1 MALTFGG
8 SGNSGSGRAPRIS
21 WNDMTETQKLA
32 HSIKHGTNYAT
43 QETDEAALAEARRYL
58 ERDGSPAT
66 NNGTQDSLAQLY
78 AEENTAGQQEE
89 QAATNQYGMSN
100 AQLRAL
106 QGYYDRGIID
116 PATNQ
121 FTAEYLANTDK
132 NNDLYEMYIGGFG
145 LGDNDLHRSLKSQ
158 AGAGWEAQNQAAN
171 PYDPATNDGL
181 TFGGG
186 SNAGD
191 YTPSTPT
198 FTPPP
203 LPPQEPP
210 PPPPPPPQVNW
221 EDPYQGI
228 GPNAPLD
235 DPANPPAG
243 YEGGYDWNW
252 GDFQSGSPSLDG
264 GGDYDPNDYAF
275 DRYVPGQESPW
286 GIPEAEGGNKDFY
299 RNQFVNLLRDEQ
311 NFQKKQ
317 DNSRQQRWL
326 TDKVQSGAAKPDAI
340 SDARWAAEQERLAP
354 AKMDWSW
361 IDGGL
366 PEVQVG
372 GSPDDWRMQ
381 EGYDNTL
388 SNDQTLTNLR
398 AAGDISKSTYDWFKG
413 NFQTNPEG
421 GENNWWTANNDYR
434 GLFGSG
440 QDPAGRAA
448 YQDLAGGLFENFGNP
463 EGIAAG
469 YAAPVAGYDGSRR
482 KQANGPSSYYY
493 SPLTG
498 GWQVPGVQGAGGG
511 GGVPGRNIK

>member
-8 SGNSGSGRAPRIS
+8 SGSSGSGRAPRIS

-43 QETDEAALAEARRYL
+43 KETDEAALAEARRYL

-66 NNGTQDSLAQLY
+66 NNGTRDNLAQLY
-78 AEENTAGQQEE
+78 AEQNTRGQQQE
-89 QAATNQYGMSN
+89 QAATNQYGMSD
-100 AQLRAL
+100 AQISAL

-116 PATNQ
+116 PTTNQ
-121 FTAEYLANTDK
+121 FTAEYLENAE
-132 NNDLYEMYIGGFG
+132 NNGNLYEMFTGGFG
-145 LGDNDLHRSLKSQ
+145 LGDNDLHRSLMSQ
-158 AGAGWEAQNQAAN
+158 AQAGWTTQNQAAN
-171 PYDPATNDGL
+171 PYDAEGNDGL

-203 LPPQEPP
+203 PPPQEPP
-210 PPPPPPPQVNW
+210 PQEPPQEW
-221 EDPYQGI
+221 EDPYQGV
-228 GPNAPLD
+228 GPNGPLD
-235 DPANPPAG
+235 DPENPPAG

-252 GDFQSGSPSLDG
+252 EDFQMGAPSLDG
-264 GGDYDPNDYAF
+264 GGGYDPNDYAF

-366 PEVQVG
+366 PEVAVSG
-372 GSPDDWRMQ
+372 DDNYQ
-381 EGYDNTL
+381 YNDGYAGMNNLDA
-388 SNDQTLTNLR
+388 LTRLR
-398 AAGDISKSTYDWFKG
+398 EDGDISKTTYDWFR
-413 NFQTNPEG
+413 NNWQEG
-421 GENNWWTANNDYR
+421 EVDPSAQNWWTGNNDYNELS
-434 GLFGSG
+434 GLGN
-440 QDPAGRAA
+440 AA
-448 YQDLAGGLFENFGNP
+448 TNKYYQEVANGLYDNVGGAIDGV
-463 EGIAAG
+463 ASG
-469 YAAPVAGYDGSRR
+469 YAAPVAGYDPKRMQDGSATLFYNPMTS
-482 KQANGPSSYYY
+482 QWVTGAGLPSGT
-493 SPLTG
+493 TG
-498 GWQVPGVQGAGGG
+498 GAGG
-511 GGVPGRNIK
+511 NQSKK

>member
-8 SGNSGSGRAPRIS
+8 SGSSGSGKAPRIS

-43 QETDEAALAEARRYL
+43 KETDEAALAEARRYL

-66 NNGTQDSLAQLY
+66 NNGTRDNLAQLY
-78 AEENTAGQQEE
+78 AEQNTRSQQQE
-89 QAATNQYGMSN
+89 QAQTNPYGMSN
-100 AQLRAL
+100 AQLAAL

-116 PATNQ
+116 PSTNQ
-121 FTAEYLANTDK
+121 FTAEYLENAE
-132 NNDLYEMYIGGFG
+132 NNGNLYEMYTGGFG
-145 LGDNDLHRSLKSQ
+145 LGDNDLHRSLMSQ
-158 AGAGWEAQNQAAN
+158 AGAGWETQNQLAN
-171 PYDPATNDGL
+171 PYDPAANDGL
-181 TFGGG
+181 TFGGD

-203 LPPQEPP
+203 LPPEE
-210 PPPPPPPQVNW
+210 PPPPPPPQVDW
-221 EDPYQGI
+221 EDPYQGV
-228 GPNAPLD
+228 GPNGPLD
-235 DPANPPAG
+235 DPENPPPG

-252 GDFQSGSPSLDG
+252 DDFQPGAPSLDG
-264 GGDYDPNDYAF
+264 GGGYDPNDYAF

-286 GIPEAEGGNKDFY
+286 GIPEVEGGNKDFY

-311 NFQKKQ
+311 NFR
-317 DNSRQQRWL
+317 DRQR
-326 TDKVQSGAAKPDAI
+326 GADEI
-340 SDARWAAEQERLAP
+340 RQEAAENPLEAP
-354 AKMDWSW
+354 PMDWSW
-361 IDGGL
+361 LEGGL
-366 PEVQVG
+366 PEVRVG
-372 GSPDDWRMQ
+372 GGPDDWRMQ
-381 EGYDNTL
+381 EGYGDSL
-388 SNDQTLTNLR
+388 SNDETLTNLR
-398 AAGDISKSTYDWFKG
+398 TAGDISKSTYDWFKG

-421 GENNWWTANNDYR
+421 GENNWWTANNDYQ

-448 YQDLAGGLFENFGNP
+448 YQDLAGGLFDNFGSP
-463 EGIAAG
+463 EGVAAG

-482 KQANGPSSYYY
+482 KQASGPSSYYY

-498 GWQVPGVQGAGGG
+498 GWQIPGVQGGGGG